1 MKLFSRPFGSL
12 RLVLSVLL
20 VFAFSCKAG
29 EEPALQAVFSGAYVS
44 PGRPVED
51 FADYRI
57 AYYQAVLSEGEAA
70 GTVAESDEAF
80 TITDYGPSGEL
91 PSEIKKPAIYAVFSQ
106 PVVPLA
112 RLGEPLT
119 EAAGFFTIEPPLA
132 GIYRWYGSRLLS
144 FQPDAENMPQHEYT
158 VTVSDKIRSLGGKSL
173 EGIKSFSFET
183 ERLEILDW
191 QLGAGGSYW
200 ISTRNADPADAK
212 YISIYFS
219 HAVNLDEIAK
229 WLEIRAGGRIYPF
242 TLDRLPKTDEGY
254 YSKRYSPQQGVLLV
268 IKDPLPLDTD
278 VQLALLAGARSE
290 PGWIGTKEEKI
301 FSFHTLI
308 PFSFNDVSV
317 RSRSNPR
324 TEEGDTI
331 PIALE
336 FSQKVD
342 PANPAS
348 YFSISGIPPLK
359 QENVHIYGNTVVLN
373 RLPLEYEK
381 SYKVTISGKLQDLW
395 GRQLG
400 QDLTVSASVG
410 EANSYVYFLNRG
422 SRMLEAGFPAKI
434 VWETQNPVS
443 ILSGIAA
450 ARGPYE
456 QLPSSKLKEMDL
468 SKLPKNSKRFM
479 MEDLSPYLGP
489 SGRGSAAMRWEYQ
502 TRNSWQPGR
511 IDKNNSWLTVQVTD
525 IGLTVRYA
533 YNMVLVWA
541 ASLSTGEPLR
551 GAKAA
556 LLEGGREIKEVTT
569 DAQGLGVFEFK
580 DGEFAS
586 LFTRPDLSV
595 KSGEGGGNSVGRG
608 LRIRVSEGGGAAA
621 GGDEVEFIPNES
633 HNLWR
638 FDIEALQDPFT
649 VEKARPLIF
658 LFTDRGLYKPGETV
672 TFRGIDRNLVR
683 GKFEAYTGGYT
694 LTASAGFYDGP
705 ELASLKGSTTLS
717 GGSYGSFT
725 LPENIDP
732 GQYTLRYTR
741 TGNDSD
747 VSKTISFTVANF
759 QRLRFESSL
768 SFPDIQLFQGDRITG
783 RLDASYL
790 AGGALS
796 GAPYSYYWT
805 REASYFS
812 PGNSDGD
819 WKNWRSGPYSYE
831 GRNYISR
838 GEGTLGPDGSAD
850 LSQTAGADGA
860 EGAPYNYRLEVSVQ
874 DAARQEISAR
884 ASVLVHPASF
894 YIASRLD
901 ARQLKE
907 IDSRAATPQDWF
919 LEAGAPASLSWA
931 LVNPEGKPWESAGGQ
946 EITAQL
952 IRHEWKQSRQQG
964 IAGRINLNWEK
975 SEVIEKEE
983 LIKLEKGKYS
993 GLINFTP
1000 GKSGEWEV
1008 RLRALDPKGR
1018 SALTRYNFY
1027 VSGAGWALWGSSDND
1042 AISILPD
1049 KTMYAPGDTA
1059 KLLVQ
1064 SPLPKGRYLLTLERE
1079 GIVSQKIIE
1088 LDGSART
1095 IEIPVEESFV
1105 PIMYVSIASYTVRK
1119 GPPENSYYEPDLDKP
1134 KGLFGMASLYV
1145 DNESRHYKIEI
1156 ENSKGVYAPAE
1167 EADVTLKVT
1176 LNGKP
1181 APGVELTFMAVD
1193 RGVVDLI
1200 DYHVPDPLAYYYN
1213 PANFP
1218 LGVRGADSRSLLIDP
1233 VTYALTDLQGG
1244 DDEDSSKLDERKD
1257 FRPTAVFEPYLVSG
1271 ADGTVRVQ
1279 FGLPDNLTTYR
1290 CTAVAAGIDDFGI
1303 AENDLRVSAP
1313 LTATAA
1319 LPRKLRWRDTGTV
1332 SLILTNLKNEE
1343 VDAEVSL
1350 AIEKDSSGGESLW
1363 STVLEL
1369 DGESK
1374 AKVKI
1379 PPGGTVELPFR
1390 VAAVGSGN
1398 AKLVFTLRSPEV
1410 NERIIKNLPVD
1421 RPVLYE
1427 TVTVMGNLGPDSK
1440 GGASFIEEGVV
1451 LPSLVPEGTGSLS
1464 VSLSASRLAMLK
1476 EAVRYLLDYPYGC
1489 LEQRSA
1495 RLLPLV
1501 AFGDHLEAFSLETPV
1516 KDIPLVI
1523 KNELDEISKSQLAD
1537 GGFPYWPGGKY
1548 SSSYVTLRVAH
1559 IAALAKAKGYDLP
1572 ERFDSKK
1579 LLAYLGYLENQLWF
1593 TADPFLKGYSLWVRA
1608 MYGERAG
1615 AEISAF
1621 LKRGDELGISGW
1633 SFAGLAAH
1641 ELGMKDLAF
1650 STRDRVKRFIRPG
1663 TRSLDLGD
1671 SYEQKGN
1678 YWGSDIDRY
1687 ALALMLYQSLSP
1699 GDDMTTRLAST
1710 LIERQRRGV
1719 WTNTAS
1725 SFWAVLAFGR
1735 VADAEKEEGVDFA
1748 ARVSLG
1754 GVSLKDVPF
1763 KSYGLLPE
1771 AETWLLS
1778 GSPVGDLEQD
1788 VLLPLRIER
1797 EGPAGRLYYT
1807 ASLRYG
1813 IPTELAGARD
1823 EGISVFAETYDSDGS
1838 RINDGRLV
1846 PGKTYTR
1853 KLVISTSRDR
1863 TFMAVRA
1870 PVPSGAEIVDAVFVT
1885 SSTDRGEQKNNNYE
1899 NNYEEAPVKFVM
1911 DDEVRFHW
1919 DLFPGGKKEVEFR
1932 FRAVMPGV
1940 YPTPPVQAEC
1950 MYESEIFG
1958 RSAGEL
1964 IRVVR

>member
-1 MKLFSRPFGSL
+1 MKLFRSCVTAAFLAAAILFS
-12 RLVLSVLL
+12 
-20 VFAFSCKAG
+20 FSCKAG

-44 PGRPVED
+44 PGRPIED
-51 FADYRI
+51 FTDYRI
-57 AYYQAVLSEGEAA
+57 AYYQAVLNEGEAA

-91 PSEIKKPAIYAVFSQ
+91 PSEIKKPAIYVVFSQ

-119 EAAGFFTIEPPLA
+119 EEAGLFTIEPPLA

-173 EGIKSFSFET
+173 EGIKSFRFET

-191 QLGAGGSYW
+191 QLGAGGNYW
-200 ISTRNADPADAK
+200 ISTRNADPVDAK

-219 HAVNLDEIAK
+219 HAVNLDEIAN
-229 WLEIRAGGRIYPF
+229 WLEIRAAGRIYPF

-254 YSKRYSPQQGVLLV
+254 YSKRYSPQQSALLV

-290 PGWIGTKEEKI
+290 PGWIGTKEEKT

-324 TEEGDTI
+324 TEEGDSI

-400 QDLTVSASVG
+400 QDLTVNASVG

-456 QLPSSKLKEMDL
+456 QLPSAKLKETDL

-556 LLEGGREIKEVTT
+556 LLEGDREIKEVTT

-595 KSGEGGGNSVGRG
+595 KSGEGGVNSVGRG

-694 LTASAGFYDGP
+694 LKASAGFYDGP
-705 ELASLKGSTTLS
+705 ELASLEGSTTLS

-747 VSKTISFTVANF
+747 VAKTISFTVANF

-768 SFPDIQLFQGDRITG
+768 KFPDVQLFQGDRITG

-819 WKNWRSGPYSYE
+819 WKNWRSGQYSYD

-860 EGAPYNYRLEVSVQ
+860 EGVPYNFRLEVSVQ
-874 DAARQEISAR
+874 DAARQEVSAR

-931 LVNPEGKPWESAGGQ
+931 LVSPEGKPWESAGGE

-975 SEVIEKEE
+975 SEVVEKEE
-983 LIKLEKGKYS
+983 LIKL
-993 GLINFTP
+993 
-1000 GKSGEWEV
+1000 V
-1008 RLRALDPKGR
+1008 
-1018 SALTRYNFY
+1018 
-1027 VSGAGWALWGSSDND
+1027 
-1042 AISILPD
+1042 
-1049 KTMYAPGDTA
+1049 
-1059 KLLVQ
+1059 
-1064 SPLPKGRYLLTLERE
+1064 
-1079 GIVSQKIIE
+1079 
-1088 LDGSART
+1088 
-1095 IEIPVEESFV
+1095 
-1105 PIMYVSIASYTVRK
+1105 
-1119 GPPENSYYEPDLDKP
+1119 
-1134 KGLFGMASLYV
+1134 
-1145 DNESRHYKIEI
+1145 
-1156 ENSKGVYAPAE
+1156 
-1167 EADVTLKVT
+1167 
-1176 LNGKP
+1176 
-1181 APGVELTFMAVD
+1181 
-1193 RGVVDLI
+1193 
-1200 DYHVPDPLAYYYN
+1200 
-1213 PANFP
+1213 
-1218 LGVRGADSRSLLIDP
+1218 
-1233 VTYALTDLQGG
+1233 
-1244 DDEDSSKLDERKD
+1244 
-1257 FRPTAVFEPYLVSG
+1257 
-1271 ADGTVRVQ
+1271 
-1279 FGLPDNLTTYR
+1279 
-1290 CTAVAAGIDDFGI
+1290 
-1303 AENDLRVSAP
+1303 
-1313 LTATAA
+1313 
-1319 LPRKLRWRDTGTV
+1319 
-1332 SLILTNLKNEE
+1332 
-1343 VDAEVSL
+1343 
-1350 AIEKDSSGGESLW
+1350 
-1363 STVLEL
+1363 
-1369 DGESK
+1369 
-1374 AKVKI
+1374 
-1379 PPGGTVELPFR
+1379 
-1390 VAAVGSGN
+1390 
-1398 AKLVFTLRSPEV
+1398 
-1410 NERIIKNLPVD
+1410 
-1421 RPVLYE
+1421 
-1427 TVTVMGNLGPDSK
+1427 
-1440 GGASFIEEGVV
+1440 
-1451 LPSLVPEGTGSLS
+1451 
-1464 VSLSASRLAMLK
+1464 
-1476 EAVRYLLDYPYGC
+1476 
-1489 LEQRSA
+1489 
-1495 RLLPLV
+1495 
-1501 AFGDHLEAFSLETPV
+1501 
-1516 KDIPLVI
+1516 
-1523 KNELDEISKSQLAD
+1523 
-1537 GGFPYWPGGKY
+1537 
-1548 SSSYVTLRVAH
+1548 
-1559 IAALAKAKGYDLP
+1559 
-1572 ERFDSKK
+1572 
-1579 LLAYLGYLENQLWF
+1579 
-1593 TADPFLKGYSLWVRA
+1593 
-1608 MYGERAG
+1608 
-1615 AEISAF
+1615 
-1621 LKRGDELGISGW
+1621 
-1633 SFAGLAAH
+1633 
-1641 ELGMKDLAF
+1641 
-1650 STRDRVKRFIRPG
+1650 
-1663 TRSLDLGD
+1663 
-1671 SYEQKGN
+1671 
-1678 YWGSDIDRY
+1678 
-1687 ALALMLYQSLSP
+1687 
-1699 GDDMTTRLAST
+1699 
-1710 LIERQRRGV
+1710 
-1719 WTNTAS
+1719 
-1725 SFWAVLAFGR
+1725 
-1735 VADAEKEEGVDFA
+1735 
-1748 ARVSLG
+1748 
-1754 GVSLKDVPF
+1754 
-1763 KSYGLLPE
+1763 
-1771 AETWLLS
+1771 
-1778 GSPVGDLEQD
+1778 
-1788 VLLPLRIER
+1788 
-1797 EGPAGRLYYT
+1797 
-1807 ASLRYG
+1807 
-1813 IPTELAGARD
+1813 
-1823 EGISVFAETYDSDGS
+1823 
-1838 RINDGRLV
+1838 
-1846 PGKTYTR
+1846 
-1853 KLVISTSRDR
+1853 
-1863 TFMAVRA
+1863 
-1870 PVPSGAEIVDAVFVT
+1870 
-1885 SSTDRGEQKNNNYE
+1885 
-1899 NNYEEAPVKFVM
+1899 
-1911 DDEVRFHW
+1911 
-1919 DLFPGGKKEVEFR
+1919 
-1932 FRAVMPGV
+1932 
-1940 YPTPPVQAEC
+1940 
-1950 MYESEIFG
+1950 
-1958 RSAGEL
+1958 
-1964 IRVVR
+1964 